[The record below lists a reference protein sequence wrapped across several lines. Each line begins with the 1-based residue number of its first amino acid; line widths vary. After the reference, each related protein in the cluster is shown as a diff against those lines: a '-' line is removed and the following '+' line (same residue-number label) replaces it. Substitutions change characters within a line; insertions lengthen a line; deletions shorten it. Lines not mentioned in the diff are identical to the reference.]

1 MLIENAVGDSLVTK
15 MNLVEDGI
23 TSDSPYPG
31 FSETDLNLED
41 KFKIELHG
49 IYSDHYSVK
58 HSASYQVIVVYQKAF
73 HNLPTLCC
81 RG

>member
-49 IYSDHYSVK
+49 YILTTTV
-58 HSASYQVIVVYQKAF
+58 
-73 HNLPTLCC
+73 
-81 RG
+81 